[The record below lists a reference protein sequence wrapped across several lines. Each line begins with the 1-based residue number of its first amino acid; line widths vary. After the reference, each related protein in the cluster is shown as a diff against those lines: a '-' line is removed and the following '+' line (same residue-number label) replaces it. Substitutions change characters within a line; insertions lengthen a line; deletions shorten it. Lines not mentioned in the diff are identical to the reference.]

1 MRPTDD
7 LQRNYFSLEV
17 VVVLVAKL
25 IASAE
30 KRISTSVS
38 VICTSTPRSLNTCI
52 NLSIVSVLG
61 DALSIDSIRLM
72 VGREQFAKSANS
84 V

>member
-7 LQRNYFSLEV
+7 LQRNYFSSVLLLV
-17 VVVLVAKL
+17 VVAMLM
-25 IASAE
+25 ASAE
-30 KRISTSVS
+30 KRIITSES
-38 VICTSTPRSLNTCI
+38 VIWTSTPRSLNTCI

-61 DALSIDSIRLM
+61 EALSIDSIRLI
-72 VGREQFAKSANS
+72 VGREQLAKSANS